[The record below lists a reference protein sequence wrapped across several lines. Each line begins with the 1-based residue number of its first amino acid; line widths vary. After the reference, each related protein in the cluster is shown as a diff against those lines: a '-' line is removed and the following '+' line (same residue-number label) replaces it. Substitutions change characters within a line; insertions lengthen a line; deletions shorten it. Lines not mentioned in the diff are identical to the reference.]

1 MPDIGIKL
9 GIDGEK
15 AFNSALKD
23 INSGLKLLSSELKA
37 VSSQFLGNN
46 KSIEAYTAK
55 IKSVEDS
62 GK

>member
-23 INSGLKLLSSELKA
+23 INSGLKLLSSRRLL
-37 VSSQFLGNN
+37 QQ
-46 KSIEAYTAK
+46 
-55 IKSVEDS
+55 
-62 GK
+62 

>member
-23 INSGLKLLSSELKA
+23 INSGLKLLSSELKLFQ
-37 VSSQFLGNN
+37 VNF
-46 KSIEAYTAK
+46 
-55 IKSVEDS
+55 
-62 GK
+62 